1 MTCSRSQSELQASPQ
16 DKQAAPL
23 WESPLRRRLTKSH
36 PGPCR
41 LTSIIA
47 DAQSLPRGLRLCGF
61 VLVLLVFLPGK
72 CRPGWASR
80 GAGRL
85 RCWWGHRGPGRG
97 SRPVGQGDVMEA
109 AAGGLGQGP
118 SAMGRV
124 GAGARAGWRG
134 WRGCQQHQLRARPGP
149 EALGGPHHGLPQLLG
164 PPRRHP
170 RPGGRA
176 GQRRLRPSRLHCPPS
191 PTCPPGPGL
200 HTQPCSPPD
209 PSSHSPP
216 PT

>member
-23 WESPLRRRLTKSH
+23 QESPLRRRLTKSH

-72 CRPGWASR
+72 CRPGWASC

-85 RCWWGHRGPGRG
+85 RCWWGHGGPGRG
-97 SRPVGQGDVMEA
+97 SRPVGRNLTCV
-109 AAGGLGQGP
+109 LRVVR
-118 SAMGRV
+118 GRQV
-124 GAGARAGWRG
+124 
-134 WRGCQQHQLRARPGP
+134 
-149 EALGGPHHGLPQLLG
+149 
-164 PPRRHP
+164 
-170 RPGGRA
+170 
-176 GQRRLRPSRLHCPPS
+176 
-191 PTCPPGPGL
+191 PPGLRLCVTCFQLGSWVQL
-200 HTQPCSPPD
+200 VQWTQQRNSS
-209 PSSHSPP
+209 PSSAREAQSQVVVQPAWSEELGLV
-216 PT
+216 